1 MSDNALHL
9 RTAAFGGFNRQD
21 VVDYI
26 ETTSQAHAAKLNG
39 LRKELTSAQET
50 ANALS
55 GEKARADALSERCE
69 ELTARVDALEPLE
82 AEVEELR
89 RQVELYRPQAET
101 YAEIK
106 DTLANIEL
114 DARARAAQIIKEAED
129 TAAAKRTEAQS
140 LLDQI
145 MGEYSCTGASA
156 EQTIA
161 DVIDR
166 LTEIRTSLSNLK
178 GLQTKLLGEA

>member
-1 MSDNALHL
+1 MTDTLHL

-26 ETTSQAHAAKLNG
+26 ETTSQAHAAQLNAM
-39 LRKELTSAQET
+39 RKDLADAQET
-50 ANALS
+50 AKSLS
-55 GEKARADALSERCE
+55 GEKARADVLNERCE
-69 ELTARVDALEPLE
+69 ALAARVDVLEPLE
-82 AEVEELR
+82 AEVEDLR

-114 DARARAAQIIKEAED
+114 DARARAAQIIKDAED
-129 TAAAKRTEAQS
+129 AATAKRTEAQS

-145 MGEYSCTGASA
+145 MGEYSRTGLSA
-156 EQTIA
+156 EETISE
-161 DVIDR
+161 VIDR
-166 LTEIRTSLSNLK
+166 LNTIRTSLSNLQQ
-178 GLQTKLLGEA
+178 LQAKLTDRE

>member
-1 MSDNALHL
+1 MSDTLHL

-26 ETTSQAHAAKLNG
+26 ETTSQAHAAQLNG
-39 LRKELTSAQET
+39 LRKELASAQESVK
-50 ANALS
+50 ALS
-55 GEKARADALSERCE
+55 GEKARADALSERCDK
-69 ELTARVDALEPLE
+69 LTARVDELEPLE
-82 AEVEELR
+82 AEVAELR
-89 RQVELYRPQAET
+89 RQVELYRPQAES
-101 YAEIK
+101 YAEVK

-114 DARARAAQIIKEAED
+114 DARARAAQIIKHAED
-129 TAAAKRTEAQS
+129 SATAKRTEAQS

-145 MGEYSCTGASA
+145 MGEYSRTGQSA

-166 LTEIRTSLSNLK
+166 LTEIRTSLANLQN
-178 GLQTKLLGEA
+178 LQTKLSEVK